1 MKISVNKLLKGLILC
16 IMVLMINLCY
26 REKVAAD
33 ELNFQVTDDEVFV
46 FLNDENEEEIEKN
59 IYFLR
64 SIEQPTTKYETN
76 QWVSINGSVTN
87 GFLYSNGYFTNVY
100 KITLMITNNANTD
113 MTIILANPS
122 DAGNFRNC
130 DEQTIEAKSSKTIYY
145 NNLKTNRKYFFAV
158 QNSEDFSGRVLG
170 FEMSEE

>member
-64 SIEQPTTKYETN
+64 SIEQPTTKYETKCEH
-76 QWVSINGSVTN
+76 NG
-87 GFLYSNGYFTNVY
+87 
-100 KITLMITNNANTD
+100 
-113 MTIILANPS
+113 
-122 DAGNFRNC
+122 
-130 DEQTIEAKSSKTIYY
+130 
-145 NNLKTNRKYFFAV
+145 
-158 QNSEDFSGRVLG
+158 
-170 FEMSEE
+170 